1 MIMAVSLLPAAVA
14 EETEPTETPE
24 TAAMTE
30 ELGEAAVNNENADD
44 TLIASEDGAL
54 APTGFDVPED
64 ETGRE
69 SDLSMKTE
77 TSDEPMT
84 FELKDGFTALLD
96 NGVMTVTGEGYLRGY
111 NKAAECPWYEYRNKI
126 TEVIFSDGITIVGSH
141 LFWQCQNLV
150 SIQVPDGMTTFY
162 DVFYSCTRLKSVTLP
177 ASVTYLCATF
187 PDCTA
192 LESFSAPGLET
203 LRRVYLPGHED
214 QKLYAAEG
222 DDAVQCAR
230 VL

>member
-1 MIMAVSLLPAAVA
+1 MKEDLLMKRWIAWILCMIMAVSLLPAAVA

-96 NGVMTVTGEGYLRGY
+96 NGVMTVTGEGYQVQVIEDYYSSRIIRET
-111 NKAAECPWYEYRNKI
+111 AKI
-126 TEVIFSDGITIVGSH
+126 TDPKTHTYTFSGLKSGKTYYVRVRS
-141 LFWQCQNLV
+141 CQV
-150 SIQVPDGMTTFY
+150 FEGMTYFGEWSN
-162 DVFYSCTRLKSVTLP
+162 VLSCKV
-177 ASVTYLCATF
+177 
-187 PDCTA
+187 
-192 LESFSAPGLET
+192 
-203 LRRVYLPGHED
+203 
-214 QKLYAAEG
+214 K
-222 DDAVQCAR
+222 
-230 VL
+230 